1 MIKSIDKQVLQQI
14 TKYCAKSEK
23 CVSDVLKK
31 LEPLDIDEKQKLA
44 IIDYLKKEKF
54 IDEKRYALAYT
65 NEKIKLNKWGKRKIY
80 WTLREKN
87 ISSTD
92 IDYALKSVNN
102 VEYFEILKSE
112 LKKKQSLFKN
122 LPNNIIKRKLYA
134 FGQQRGFEFELVQRA
149 VDEILK

>member
-122 LPNNIIKRKLYA
+122 LPNNIIKRKN
-134 FGQQRGFEFELVQRA
+134 RN
-149 VDEILK
+149 